1 LKQLVLV
8 MAALC
13 IWLAPCFA
21 SAQENCRVLDPEL
34 AGAYRGGCKDGLA
47 EGYGEARGKAE
58 YRGEFRAGRKH
69 GKGVK
74 TWPNG
79 DRYEG
84 SFVDERKE
92 GVGTYVWGRGGS
104 APHGFGVYSW
114 PSGDQY
120 TGEWADD
127 FAVGPPTVGMLARAR
142 SLKEAEVATARPGTK
157 VCRVLAI
164 GISEKDLL
172 TGIVT
177 DTRPGEI
184 AVRVE
189 DPGRFPNALD
199 GVALSR
205 GTIVWDAVTA
215 WSPCS

>member
-1 LKQLVLV
+1 
-8 MAALC
+8 
-13 IWLAPCFA
+13 
-21 SAQENCRVLDPEL
+21 
-34 AGAYRGGCKDGLA
+34 
-47 EGYGEARGKAE
+47 
-58 YRGEFRAGRKH
+58 
-69 GKGVK
+69 
-74 TWPNG
+74 
-79 DRYEG
+79 
-84 SFVDERKE
+84 VDERKE

-104 APHGFGVYSW
+104 APGERYTGDFRADKRHGFGVYSW

-177 DTRPGEI
+177 DTRPGQI

-189 DPGRFPNALD
+189 NPGRFPNALD
-199 GVALSR
+199 GVPLSR
-205 GTIVWDAVTA
+205 DTIVWDAVTA